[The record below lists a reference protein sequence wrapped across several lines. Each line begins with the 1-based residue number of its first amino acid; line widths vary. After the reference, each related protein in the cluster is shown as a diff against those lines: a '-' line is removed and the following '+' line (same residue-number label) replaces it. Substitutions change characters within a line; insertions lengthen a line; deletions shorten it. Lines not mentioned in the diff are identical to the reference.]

1 MIIIEKNKGEKIPY
15 EVNGTKVCFDDDL
28 SVDLAK
34 RQKDYDT
41 QIDICY
47 DADGD
52 LTTSA
57 KSGIRYVAQID
68 IPAATYTTSE
78 SDDGETTQTKDAL
91 DMDSVTL
98 TLWAID

>member
-1 MIIIEKNKGEKIPY
+1 MFIIEKNEGEKIPY

-68 IPAATYTTSE
+68 IPAAVYASE
-78 SDDGETTQTKDAL
+78 DSGEEATQTKQPL